1 MYYYSAPS
9 NETKYGVKMVPCAI
23 ILVKYSWH
31 STLACL
37 SIIERTHGRQAPEI
51 ARVRQ
56 HNDLVPISSQA
67 LDLLR
72 LNENT

>member
-23 ILVKYSWH
+23 NLGEIQ
-31 STLACL
+31 LAFYFGL
-37 SIIERTHGRQAPEI
+37 PFIIERTHGRQAPEI
-51 ARVRQ
+51 ARVRR